1 MEDRGQMNLSN
12 YLEKETNP
20 GKCFLELKI
29 KPKTIDGSEVSLVN
43 ETRLRSFRNLFCGNQ
58 FDGDLMNTIAYLIW
72 DGENIFLSLD
82 PLQIVVLELPEE
94 KKEKTF
100 VFDSYQ
106 SSKLFMS
113 RKMMRKFDI
122 FAMDHVFFVVNCIV
136 GDKHW
141 ALMVVKNP
149 IGLFENVSFVKH

>member
-1 MEDRGQMNLSN
+1 MFSGTENKAEDNRRKWSLTCERDTVTFFQKPFLWKPVWRRPYEHNRLS
-12 YLEKETNP
+12 YMGRWE
-20 GKCFLELKI
+20 
-29 KPKTIDGSEVSLVN
+29 
-43 ETRLRSFRNLFCGNQ
+43 
-58 FDGDLMNTIAYLIW
+58 Y
-72 DGENIFLSLD
+72 FLSLD
-82 PLQIVVLELPEE
+82 PLQILVLELPEE

-106 SSKLFMS
+106 SSKLTLS

-149 IGLFENVSFVKH
+149 IGLFENVSFVKHWNVFKIHFLKF